1 MGVGRPAVGVDG
13 GGIRRAV
20 PAPAGPGPI
29 GPGSVLGGPV
39 SAGRVG
45 LSADVVRP
53 AGNLVGTPVDRS
65 AGTLAEGR
73 AGQRVLLSAG
83 SGAEAPSARLAGRRG
98 RPHRLAAGPG
108 ILIALTL
115 SHRSWLSRSRLSR
128 DWLSRDWLSRHCLR
142 CDWLS
147 RNWLSRPCGR

>member
-83 SGAEAPSARLAGRRG
+83 SGAEAPSAPPACWAGDTDCLDLEPSELAEPEPAESRLAES
-98 RPHRLAAGPG
+98 RLAESP
-108 ILIALTL
+108 LPAL
-115 SHRSWLSRSRLSR
+115 RLA
-128 DWLSRDWLSRHCLR
+128 
-142 CDWLS
+142 
-147 RNWLSRPCGR
+147 